1 MQNALEISI
10 KVWKNIHMKM
20 TFQNA
25 EVGTIILVSL
35 LMIGALV
42 ALALYLDFKREEP
55 IFKRSERKKQKKKK
69 RR

>member
-1 MQNALEISI
+1 MQNVLEISI

-55 IFKRSERKKQKKKK
+55 IFKRSERKKQKRK

>member
-1 MQNALEISI
+1 MQNVLEISI

-55 IFKRSERKKQKKKK
+55 IFKRSDRKKQKRK